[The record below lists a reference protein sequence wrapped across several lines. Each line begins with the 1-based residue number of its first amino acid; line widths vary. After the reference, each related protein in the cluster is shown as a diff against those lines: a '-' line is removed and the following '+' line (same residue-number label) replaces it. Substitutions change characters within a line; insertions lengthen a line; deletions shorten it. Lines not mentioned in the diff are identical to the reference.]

1 MELEFTDRSRRRR
14 LLMMIGIIMALL
26 AGSTAFFLGNQKS
39 ADAEPSATRSVL
51 VAADTIPARTVIQA
65 SMLVNRTVPEDAS
78 MALALTDPAQVLGL
92 VTAVTIYPDQPIT
105 PNLLATTEIGQDFSI
120 LGPTETI
127 SPYSPVWRAV
137 SLMVP
142 RDRAVGGMVGAGQ
155 HIDLIATVPVTVQV
169 EDDNG
174 QFVEGTTLDGY
185 TSSDST
191 KVSLTDIE
199 VLSREIDS
207 DLYVLKVDL
216 HQAEQLAV
224 LQNAASSFSM
234 ALRPEGDNRI
244 LDRTGYGETINRV
257 LERYLFPLEQILQ
270 IDRYPKSDTE
280 IVPEGSPTALWPDP
294 DPAAVASP
302 APSLVPGVSPA
313 ASPAPSA
320 AASDPAN

>member
-39 ADAEPSATRSVL
+39 ADAEPAAMRSVL
-51 VAADTIPARTVIQA
+51 VAADTIPARTVILS
-65 SMLVNRTVPEDAS
+65 SMLVNRKVPEDPS
-78 MALALTDPAQVLGL
+78 LALAITDPAQVLGL

-105 PNLLATTEIGQDFSI
+105 PNLLATSEVGQVFSI
-120 LGPTETI
+120 LSPTETI

-137 SLMVP
+137 SLTVP

-155 HIDLIATVPVTVQV
+155 RVDIIATVPVTVQV
-169 EDDNG
+169 EDQNG

-185 TSSDST
+185 TSAEST

-199 VLSREIDS
+199 VLQREIDG
-207 DLYVLKVDL
+207 DIYVFKVDL

-224 LQNAASSFSM
+224 LQGAASSFSL

-244 LDRTGYGETINRV
+244 IDRTGYGETVNRV
-257 LERYLFPLEQILQ
+257 LEQYVFPLERILQ
-270 IDRYPKSDTE
+270 IDRYPKNDTE
-280 IVPEGSPTALWPDP
+280 VVPEGSPTALWPQA

-302 APSLVPGVSPA
+302 EPSLVPGASPE

-320 AASDPAN
+320 SAAPAN